1 MYIPEI
7 LEGEARG
14 RLRKLYH
21 QIKATMHVPI
31 VPYLFRTL
39 AFYPSFL
46 QYAVETSRPN
56 LLSRAFEEAAG
67 ELRAVPPPDIPV
79 PPLPPYVTHRD
90 LRGAASLLP
99 VFHYAN
105 AKELLLATAWYE
117 ALSERPVAGNGTSLN
132 DGEFLPPGIPA
143 AFPKPIPLVRVESAS
158 LHLQTLLKQ
167 IVDAQ
172 RTFGPASQYRAL
184 AQYPTFLTGAWQEIY
199 PYLHE
204 PWYQEQRRLLLA
216 RAGVLA
222 HRLPYPLP
230 LSPRR
235 LRHVLSPRE
244 IASCI
249 GLIAMFRD
257 LLPNLI
263 LDIELMNGMMRQPP
277 RRRFPFV

>member
-7 LEGEARG
+7 LEGESRG

-21 QIKATMHVPI
+21 QIKTTMHLPV

-56 LLSRAFEEAAG
+56 LLSHAFEEAAS
-67 ELRAVPPPDIPV
+67 ELRAIPPPEV
-79 PPLPPYVTHRD
+79 EVAPLPPYVTHRD

-105 AKELLLATAWYE
+105 AKELLIATAWYE
-117 ALSERPVAGNGTSLN
+117 ALSGRPVAGNGTPLN
-132 DGEFLPPGIPA
+132 EGEFLPPGIPSV
-143 AFPKPIPLVRVESAS
+143 FPRPIPLVRVESAS
-158 LHLQTLLKQ
+158 LHLQALLKQ

-172 RTFGPASQYRAL
+172 RAFGPATQYRAL
-184 AQYPTFLTGAWQEIY
+184 AQYPTFITGAWHEIY
-199 PYLHE
+199 PCLHE
-204 PWYQEQRRLLLA
+204 SWYQEQRRHLLA
-216 RAGVLA
+216 RAQVLA

-230 LSPRR
+230 LSPMR
-235 LRHVLSPRE
+235 LRQVLSPRE

-263 LDIELMNGMMRQPP
+263 LDIELMNGMIRQPP
-277 RRRFPFV
+277 RKRFPFV